1 MVSRNDRN
9 RQTHFQLIKI
19 LHSYFKTGA
28 TLYTHIS
35 EPKPYIITVVFLE
48 WIISFLRKVIDIA
61 LTGFYT
67 NTNEQVAKEM

>member
-1 MVSRNDRN
+1 MTETAKRIFN
-9 RQTHFQLIKI
+9 LLKYCIAI
-19 LHSYFKTGA
+19 LKPVR
-28 TLYTHIS
+28 LYTHIS

-48 WIISFLRKVIDIA
+48 WIISFFRKVIDIA